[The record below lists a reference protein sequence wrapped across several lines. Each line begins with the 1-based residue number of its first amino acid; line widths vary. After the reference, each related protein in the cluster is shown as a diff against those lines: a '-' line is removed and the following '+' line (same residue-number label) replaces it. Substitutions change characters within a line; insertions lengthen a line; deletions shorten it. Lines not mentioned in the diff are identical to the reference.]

1 MRRLNTYSIVKI
13 SYCLIIFTGLIVTY
27 IPSAVAI
34 TPEHQ
39 SHHIQQ
45 VNLATGKGSL
55 HKKPVYL
62 LNWQGNKLTT
72 TAGVF
77 LLNDEIEI
85 IDRNNIRETLSLQQK
100 KGRHLRRMHRVII
113 EKSGRNIARITIR

>member
-1 MRRLNTYSIVKI
+1 MRHLNICPIVKI
-13 SYCLIIFTGLIVTY
+13 SYCLVIFTGLIFTY
-27 IPSAVAI
+27 ILPAVAM
-34 TPEHQ
+34 TPKHQ
-39 SHHIQQ
+39 PHRIQQ
-45 VNLATGKGSL
+45 VSLVSGKRSVQ
-55 HKKPVYL
+55 KKPVYL

-100 KGRHLRRMHRVII
+100 KRRHLRRMHRVII
-113 EKSGRNIARITIR
+113 EKSGRNIIRITIK